1 MSTNSNFI
9 EEMNKFKQN
18 KSLLSQIWSFICNDG
33 LPCLFVILMLCNGLF
48 LAYALF
54 DANHADSVNVN
65 SSQTTSQVV
74 SKNNY
79 IN

>member
-1 MSTNSNFI
+1 MMDCHAF
-9 EEMNKFKQN
+9 
-18 KSLLSQIWSFICNDG
+18 
-33 LPCLFVILMLCNGLF
+33 LMLCNGLF
-48 LAYALF
+48 FAYALF
-54 DANHADSVNVN
+54 GANHADSVDVN

>member
-1 MSTNSNFI
+1 MKRVN
-9 EEMNKFKQN
+9 QN
-18 KSLLSQIWSFICNDG
+18 KSLLSQMWFFICNDG

-48 LAYALF
+48 FAYALF
-54 DANHADSVNVN
+54 GDNHADSVNVN

-79 IN
+79 TN